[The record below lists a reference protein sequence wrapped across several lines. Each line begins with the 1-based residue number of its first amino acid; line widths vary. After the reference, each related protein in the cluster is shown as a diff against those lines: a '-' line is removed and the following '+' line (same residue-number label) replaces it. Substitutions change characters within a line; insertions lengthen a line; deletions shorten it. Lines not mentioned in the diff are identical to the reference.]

1 MKKVISFSIYKAP
14 NAWENVMETSYEKY
28 INGLKKNIKL
38 ISFFYPDW
46 HIYIYHDDNFNPETI
61 EELRLNSLISTKKIT
76 DMSISAMQWRFLPH
90 DDEDVDLFIVRDLD
104 SRITKREQISVNEW
118 IDSGKILHI
127 MRDHPHHHYDILGG
141 MWGMRKQKNFN
152 MYDSIKNWNNT
163 KGYNIDKDWYEKW
176 WDMNFLSEVIYKK
189 FSENSFINSSF
200 HMIESWAKPFTEE
213 RENNHFVGEIF
224 LENDER
230 HYHYKLL

>member
-1 MKKVISFSIYKAP
+1 
-14 NAWENVMETSYEKY
+14 
-28 INGLKKNIKL
+28 
-38 ISFFYPDW
+38 
-46 HIYIYHDDNFNPETI
+46 
-61 EELRLNSLISTKKIT
+61 
-76 DMSISAMQWRFLPH
+76 MSISAMQWRFLPH